1 MRKSRLISALL
12 LIAFVAPTP
21 TFAETLTS
29 TKAAIDPARYEM
41 ELDFKRLKIPTG
53 TEDGVID
60 SMALRAIC
68 GPQYQSD
75 ISECDLETQGSHRV
89 LYLES
94 FNTWK

>member
-1 MRKSRLISALL
+1 MRKRRVLSALL
-12 LIAFVAPTP
+12 LLVFAAPAP
-21 TFAETLTS
+21 ALAETVTT
-29 TKAAIDPARYEM
+29 TKVVRDPARYEM
-41 ELDFKRLKIPTG
+41 ELDLKRLKIPTG
-53 TEDGVID
+53 ATDGVID